1 MEQIKVGDYIRGF
14 MPKDCMFKI
23 EEKYIGLIAEVIRV
37 DMEDEDIKVKF
48 SDNYTWY
55 YPIDQAI
62 EHLCT
67 QDMIDFE
74 KALEDNHLI
83 AIHKF
88 DVTDPLEDTPFH
100 KPDFSHLKGNEEK
113 VHLESLGTPNLNF
126 FTDATLGKPQQETL
140 FSVYLSL
147 GKVRIICIDQTE
159 EDVRTHQKNN
169 PNWHIIVVKQ
179 EQDKGIQIV
188 IKE

>member
-1 MEQIKVGDYIRGF
+1 MEQIKEGDYIRGF
-14 MPKDCMFKI
+14 MPKDCMFII
-23 EEKYIGLIAEVIRV
+23 EEKYIGLIAEVIKIV
-37 DMEDEDIKVKF
+37 PDNTLLVKF
-48 SDNYTWY
+48 SDGLTWWY
-55 YPIDQAI
+55 NITEAI

-83 AIHKF
+83 GIHKF
-88 DVTDPLEDTPFH
+88 DVADPLEETPFH
-100 KPDFSHLKGNEEK
+100 KPDFSHLREMIEKGIDIRFESKSVNDLK
-113 VHLESLGTPNLNF
+113 LESLKRN
-126 FTDATLGKPQQETL
+126 QQETL

-147 GKVRIICIDQTE
+147 GKVRIIYIDQTE

>member
-74 KALEDNHLI
+74 KGLDANAKDCLE
-83 AIHKF
+83 
-88 DVTDPLEDTPFH
+88 ETPFH
-100 KPDFSHLKGNEEK
+100 KPDFSHLRERIEKGVDIRFESKSVNDLK
-113 VHLESLGTPNLNF
+113 LESLKRN
-126 FTDATLGKPQQETL
+126 QQENL

-147 GKVRIICIDQTE
+147 GKVRIIYIDQTE

>member
-1 MEQIKVGDYIRGF
+1 MEQIKVGDYIIGF
-14 MPKDCMFKI
+14 EGKSIKFLIDP
-23 EEKYIGLIAEVIRV
+23 KYIGLIAEVIQI
-37 DMEDEDIKVKF
+37 DSDDTLLVKF
-48 SDNYTWY
+48 SDGLTWW
-55 YPIDQAI
+55 YPTDQAI

-74 KALEDNHLI
+74 KGLDANAKDCLE
-83 AIHKF
+83 
-88 DVTDPLEDTPFH
+88 ETPFH

-126 FTDATLGKPQQETL
+126 FTDATLGKSQQESL

-147 GKVRIICIDQTE
+147 GKVRIIYIDQTE

>member
-23 EEKYIGLIAEVIRV
+23 EEKYIGLIAEVIHV

-55 YPIDQAI
+55 YPIDQAV

-74 KALEDNHLI
+74 KGLDANAKDCLE
-83 AIHKF
+83 
-88 DVTDPLEDTPFH
+88 ETPFH

-126 FTDATLGKPQQETL
+126 FSDATLGKPQQETL

-147 GKVRIICIDQTE
+147 GKVRIIYIDQTE